1 MGARTRE
8 DIDKDNA
15 QRMQRVS
22 LWVARAD
29 APRTMTPHIAN
40 VDDAAIRFIF
50 YWIAFESAFAVKVS
64 TDNARMEKFINDAVG
79 MDALAFGKIL
89 RTNNRHA
96 MVVMEL
102 PMTHEGFWQ
111 RNNMKT
117 HAAWRRQFDRELEEF
132 LAADVAAKLCVLFR
146 RLRVIRNHI
155 FHGASSRH
163 RSFGVTQA
171 KSGAKIL
178 AAAVPK
184 FKTVIEAS
192 LQESPPHDWGRI
204 PFPPQGS
211 KHDRDNKFLLPFW
224 KEV

>member
-79 MDALAFGKIL
+79 HGRFGVWRDVAHEQPSCDDGDGVAGDARG
-89 RTNNRHA
+89 
-96 MVVMEL
+96 
-102 PMTHEGFWQ
+102 
-111 RNNMKT
+111 
-117 HAAWRRQFDRELEEF
+117 F
-132 LAADVAAKLCVLFR
+132 LAAQQYENAC
-146 RLRVIRNHI
+146 
-155 FHGASSRH
+155 GM
-163 RSFGVTQA
+163 
-171 KSGAKIL
+171 
-178 AAAVPK
+178 AAAV
-184 FKTVIEAS
+184 
-192 LQESPPHDWGRI
+192 
-204 PFPPQGS
+204 
-211 KHDRDNKFLLPFW
+211 
-224 KEV
+224 